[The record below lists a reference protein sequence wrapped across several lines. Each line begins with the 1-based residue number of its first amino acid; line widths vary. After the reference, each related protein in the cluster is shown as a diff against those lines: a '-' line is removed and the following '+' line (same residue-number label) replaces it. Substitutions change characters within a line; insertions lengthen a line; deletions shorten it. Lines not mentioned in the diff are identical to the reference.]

1 MKVLKEEAALA
12 CFIVSV
18 KEYDWTTDENLFA
31 KTNRDSVFLI
41 RQKFQKCLTQLQ
53 NIFTFS
59 AMHHIQAHIKRD
71 FLTRTPVRIIAPCLD
86 RLNLGKA
93 KVQHQ
98 SGFTGLQSGG

>member
-41 RQKFQKCLTQLQ
+41 RQKFQKCLTTSKHFY
-53 NIFTFS
+53 IFS
-59 AMHHIQAHIKRD
+59 N
-71 FLTRTPVRIIAPCLD
+71 APHASSYKKGLSYTHTCSYHSSI
-86 RLNLGKA
+86 LG
-93 KVQHQ
+93 
-98 SGFTGLQSGG
+98 